1 MISDERL
8 LPCPFCGGEANC
20 SDYYGEDCIFEYL
33 VICLD
38 CGVST
43 QTFLTEEEAIEA
55 WNTRKPME
63 RIVERLEEKALEHE
77 NNGDRYKHG
86 GWHELANTQYE
97 KSCTF
102 DEAIEIVKKGGGVDE
117 DN

>member
-1 MISDERL
+1 MSDERL
-8 LPCPFCGGEANC
+8 LTCPFCGGEANC

-63 RIVERLEEKALEHE
+63 RIVERLEDKFVSTWDCGYE
-77 NNGDRYKHG
+77 GGYK
-86 GWHELANTQYE
+86 
-97 KSCTF
+97 
-102 DEAIEIVKKGGGVDE
+102 DAIVDAIKIVKME
-117 DN
+117 